1 MNEDAE
7 LIERYL
13 GGEKHAASLLV
24 ARHSSALFCWLK
36 WKTGSR
42 EDAEDLTQ
50 LVWVRAFPALPR
62 LEDRSAARAW
72 LFAIMRRE
80 FAHWLRDHKTGC
92 SLEALGET
100 NDGLAIGVPLDT
112 MSAVEDRIALQI
124 ALAQLSEEHRDTFML
139 RYLSQFT
146 APEVAQILEVPVGTV
161 ESRCHFARQKLR
173 EWMRQ
178 SDTPAITKKDF
189 GSPPAA
195 KTSRGN
201 ITVTAHVAGK
211 KHWFKGNLK

>member
-7 LIERYL
+7 LIQRYL
-13 GGEKHAASLLV
+13 GGEKYAGSLLV

-50 LVWVRAFPALPR
+50 LVWVRAFPALAR
-62 LEDRSAARAW
+62 LEDRLAVRAW

-80 FAHWLRDHKTGC
+80 FTRWLRDHKTSC
-92 SLEALGET
+92 SLEALG
-100 NDGLAIGVPLDT
+100 DAIDRLAADALPDVGRV
-112 MSAVEDRIALQI
+112 VEDRLTLQN

-161 ESRCHFARQKLR
+161 ESRCYFARQKLR
-173 EWMRQ
+173 ELMLQ
-178 SDTPAITKKDF
+178 SEAITGLRADL
-189 GSPPAA
+189 PTAA
-195 KTSRGN
+195 VVGTRREN
-201 ITVTAHVAGK
+201 ITASAQVAVR